1 MRYKTLHAKG
11 NERMDTSTKR
21 YEEELR
27 KETDSFMF
35 ALNKKD
41 AQALMLHK
49 KKDGIEDIAR
59 IATLTLIFG
68 YKKLFLKILA
78 NLGKREANRCIE
90 KMKEVSKDFETIDRW
105 VREFIDNTIH
115 EELKEHILPCW
126 EEYAQK
132 VDRKTFSIK
141 EFFQTQEPP
150 TI

>member
-68 YKKLFLKILA
+68 YKNYF
-78 NLGKREANRCIE
+78 
-90 KMKEVSKDFETIDRW
+90 
-105 VREFIDNTIH
+105 
-115 EELKEHILPCW
+115 
-126 EEYAQK
+126 
-132 VDRKTFSIK
+132 
-141 EFFQTQEPP
+141 
-150 TI
+150 